1 MADRVIGTAVLF
13 LLPITAVGYR
23 GISVGLVVAVC
34 FGAAVFPAALRQF
47 AYGRAIAVLAVI
59 ALLLTPLLIQFATA
73 DGSRGIDPG
82 ARDRTILLL
91 VSGLVT
97 FAALAWHRVKFGV
110 HKTALVYGLGSLA
123 QAVIDQSA
131 WQDNAWKFALAW
143 PVAVVFLAVGKRES
157 RPWIFLLLVAVSLYF
172 DFRSFAGLCALG
184 LVLTYWRGGKPRR
197 SGRSLIKPIVVTMA
211 LAYLTMQFGTYL
223 ALKGELGSSI
233 QARTV
238 AQTLTGRTLL
248 LGARPEWG
256 ATAELA
262 LAHPMGFSP
271 GVTPNMHD
279 IRVAKTGLAHLNV
292 SLESVYVN
300 DYMLGG
306 RIELHSVLADLWAAF
321 SIPGLALGIL
331 IGWSLLRSLGRSLAA
346 SALSSLS
353 VFLAVVGLWDLFF
366 SPITSNG
373 MHVVAA
379 TALLLLSNDKATGDG
394 EENQEHEARQTLAGT
409 PR

>member
-1 MADRVIGTAVLF
+1 M
-13 LLPITAVGYR
+13 
-23 GISVGLVVAVC
+23 
-34 FGAAVFPAALRQF
+34 
-47 AYGRAIAVLAVI
+47 
-59 ALLLTPLLIQFATA
+59 
-73 DGSRGIDPG
+73 
-82 ARDRTILLL
+82 
-91 VSGLVT
+91 
-97 FAALAWHRVKFGV
+97 
-110 HKTALVYGLGSLA
+110 

-131 WQDNAWKFALAW
+131 WQDNPWKFALAW
-143 PVAVVFLAVGKRES
+143 PVAVVLLAVGKRES

-172 DFRSFAGLCALG
+172 DFRSFAGLCGLA
-184 LVLTYWRGGKPRR
+184 LVLTYWRGGKARR
-197 SGRSLIKPIVVTMA
+197 SGRSLIKPIVVTAA

-262 LAHPMGFSP
+262 KDHPMGFSP
-271 GVTPNMHD
+271 GIIPNMHD
-279 IRVAKTGLAHLNV
+279 IGVAKTGLAHLNV

-306 RIELHSVLADLWAAF
+306 RIELHSVLADLRVAF

-346 SALSSLS
+346 STVSSLS

-379 TALLLLSNDKATGDG
+379 TALLLLFNDKGTGNS
-394 EENQEHEARQTLAGT
+394 EESQERKERQTLAAT
-409 PR
+409 PLTSL